1 MTVHRHGL
9 SYAGPVPEGH
19 TRCLSVQPPDVVAGL
34 IDSGE
39 HRPRLRLAEQ
49 SSEYADCRGCQDDD
63 QWCYLDANRW
73 VVGEAARRLNRPQMD
88 AAVWLNASGVFARD
102 EGWIEHRPGH
112 FLLVLDVPISDLV
125 RFHADL
131 FRWVVS
137 CDAPIP
143 PASIRGAGSW
153 EEFVDARRRFFRR
166 FPPDLAEWDLELRI
180 QWLRPTWEHVFDDA
194 LWGPDG
200 FDHMGDHH
208 GHSPLYGLTPSIQ
221 LAHVRDVVACHA
233 ESGRPKWR
241 GLGEVHELRTR
252 DHVMLLTHAG
262 VVRMTSEQSSLE
274 RGVVDYV
281 AVGRSDAGRHD
292 GAQGVVA

>member
-73 VVGEAARRLNRPQMD
+73 VVGEAARRLNRPQMG
-88 AAVWLNASGVFARD
+88 AAVWLNASGDFARD
-102 EGWIEHRPGH
+102 QGWIEHRPGH
-112 FLLVLDVPISDLV
+112 FLLVLDVPTAAMV

-143 PASIRGAGSW
+143 PASVRGAGPW
-153 EEFVDARRRFFRR
+153 EEFVEARRRYARR
-166 FPPDLAEWDLELRI
+166 FPPDIASWDLDLRV

-208 GHSPLYGLTPSIQ
+208 GRTPLYGLTPSIQ
-221 LAHVRDVVACHA
+221 LAHVRDVVVCHA
-233 ESGRPKWR
+233 ENGRPGWR
-241 GLGEVHELRTR
+241 SLGDVDELRTR
-252 DHVMLLTHAG
+252 DHVMLLNHAG
-262 VVRMTSEQSSLE
+262 VVGISSESTGLDH
-274 RGVVDYV
+274 GAVDYA
-281 AVGRSDAGRHD
+281 AVQGPDAGRRD
-292 GAQGVVA
+292 GAEGVVA